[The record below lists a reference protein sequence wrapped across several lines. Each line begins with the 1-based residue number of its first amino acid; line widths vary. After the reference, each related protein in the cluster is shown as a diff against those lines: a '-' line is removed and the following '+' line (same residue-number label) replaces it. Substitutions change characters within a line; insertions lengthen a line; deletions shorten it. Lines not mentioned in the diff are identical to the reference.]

1 MTQGKRQHAEI
12 VVFKTRIK
20 GRELCVWGA
29 LSHTGA
35 WALVLVEEHSGPNV
49 HWLAGGRRGI
59 AELSVFLAAFVLLLA
74 GLGAGR
80 AAAQVV
86 NGDFAAGGASLRFG
100 AGYAPLD
107 GLALAV
113 GIDASVAGGEVIRS
127 DGTDSGLGAWSIGPL
142 VDWYPNAQGP
152 LHVDLAVGYAVAGFM
167 SGSRNGGGGGG
178 TSDGGLGGA
187 GIGGHTGVGYT
198 FRSGGVGLGPML
210 SVSALHTENSHATLN
225 AFGAALLIQGVVL

>member
-1 MTQGKRQHAEI
+1 MHKHGVGFLAVVAALFAAAPARAEEPA
-12 VVFKTRIK
+12 R
-20 GRELCVWGA
+20 A
-29 LSHTGA
+29 
-35 WALVLVEEHSGPNV
+35 EHP
-49 HWLAGGRRGI
+49 ARAEDPPRRG
-59 AELSVFLAAFVLLLA
+59 LYVQLAAGPEYVKGSA
-74 GLGAGR
+74 DDPS
-80 AAAQVV
+80 VV
-86 NGDFAAGGASLRFG
+86 DGDFAAGGASLRFG
-100 AGYAPLD
+100 VGYAPLD

-142 VDWYPNAQGP
+142 VDWYPDAQGP